1 MSFYNAMSKKDLLLG
16 KSRALMGGR
25 KLTSLSDFQETPMDD
40 ALPEPVLIPEPAPAG
55 RREEGTPE
63 AASAQPVRTRTY
75 DDVQLREAPSAER
88 PALLPRREE
97 GTPEATPAEPV
108 QTRTYVDVQRRTK
121 VALKLVREN
130 FRFTEELAAALED
143 CAADKRLKKNTVVEI
158 ALEKH
163 LKQEGYL

>member
-40 ALPEPVLIPEPAPAG
+40 TPPEPVLIPEPAPAV
-55 RREEGTPE
+55 
-63 AASAQPVRTRTY
+63 SAP
-75 DDVQLREAPSAER
+75 A
-88 PALLPRREE
+88 PALLTRREAAPAARPTPPRREE